1 MPDNHITERLAALE
15 QKLTEQDKKIEHQ
28 DKAIERLNNRYTN
41 ALQKNLGLE
50 SVSQSLVEALR
61 LSTASTER
69 QQHALQQLVAN
80 SRAET
85 EADLMEV
92 TDG

>member
-1 MPDNHITERLAALE
+1 MPENHIAERLAALE
-15 QKLTEQDKKIEHQ
+15 QRLVEQDKKIEHQ
-28 DKAIERLNNRYTN
+28 DQAIQKLNNRYTN

-50 SVSQSLVEALR
+50 SVSQSLVEALK
-61 LSTASTER
+61 LSTASAER
-69 QQHALQQLVAN
+69 QQYALQQLVSN

-85 EADLMEV
+85 EADLMEA